1 MPKSILLIISFVLA
15 FTLVLSS
22 AAFYMSLDIYTKAQ
36 NAERQKMCEE
46 QQIMDFFEC
55 LKG

>member
-15 FTLVLSS
+15 FSLVLSS
-22 AAFYMSLDIYTKAQ
+22 AAFYMSFDVYTKAK
-36 NAERQKMCEE
+36 NTERQQMCEK

-55 LKG
+55 MKG